1 MNQNTGKYLIL
12 IGGILILIGVI
23 IFFFSN
29 KFNWFGKLPGDIY
42 YQNKNFSFSFPI
54 VTMLIISLLLNLV
67 LYIIRKYF

>member
-12 IGGILILIGVI
+12 IGGIVMLLGI
-23 IFFFSN
+23 IVFFFAN
-29 KFNWFGKLPGDIY
+29 KLNWFGKLPGDIY
-42 YQNKNFSFSFPI
+42 YQNKNFRFSFPI